1 MLNDAQYK
9 QLLKDINPKRVLK
22 KDGLSHV
29 EAWEIRAHLNRIFG
43 FGDWSADLTDLELL
57 YEEETKTKQGKPAYR
72 VAYRATVRLT
82 IHSLNCTYTA
92 AAVGEGLMPDFK
104 RGDTH
109 DFAIKTAESQALKRC
124 AMNLGTQFGLSLYNN
139 GSIKD
144 IVGATLDRD
153 TVSQGDVQPEHI
165 VVVAEGQPETAM
177 TDTSESVPDSEGAK
191 EWIDSMKEA
200 IDAKDVPALLNIK
213 KAMTADGV
221 AENVYQG
228 VTLAKWLDKA
238 MAQAGKN
245 NNKSG
250 EKK

>member
-1 MLNDAQYK
+1 MLNDAQHK
-9 QLLKDINPKRVLK
+9 QLYKDINPKRVFK
-22 KDGLSHV
+22 KDGRSHV
-29 EAWEIRAHLNRIFG
+29 AAWEIRAHLSRIFG
-43 FGDWSADLTDLELL
+43 IGGWSADLTNLELL

-82 IHSLNCTYTA
+82 IHAINCTYTG
-92 AAVGEGLMPDFK
+92 AAVGEGTMPDFK

-124 AMNLGTQFGLSLYNN
+124 AMNLGTQFGLSLYNEGKTN
-139 GSIKD
+139 DLVVIDLS
-144 IVGATLDRD
+144 RD
-153 TVSQGDVQPEHI
+153 TVSQDDVQPDDI
-165 VVVAEGQPETAM
+165 VVKDEGEPEPLVI
-177 TDTSESVPDSEGAK
+177 DTSEPLPDSKGAK
-191 EWIDSMKEA
+191 EWIDAMKEA
-200 IDAKDVPALLNIK
+200 IDQKDVPGLLNMK

-238 MAQAGKN
+238 IAAVGK
-245 NNKSG
+245 